1 MMLIMLLLKIWQ
13 LTVSYKCKTLSK
25 KSCKKTCENKKKVVT
40 LHPKT
45 VGLRWL
51 DYQLTET
58 ERFRGISEVGSLF
71 VCTYGSGCQ
80 MYIFYFEKT

>member
-25 KSCKKTCENKKKVVT
+25 KSCKKTCKNKKKVVT

-45 VGLRWL
+45 VGLRWN
-51 DYQLTET
+51 YPST
-58 ERFRGISEVGSLF
+58 R
-71 VCTYGSGCQ
+71 
-80 MYIFYFEKT
+80 